1 MYNAA
6 SRCCRRGKQHKNTKM
21 IYKFFYS
28 FIGSINVSGIKT
40 TRSSTTTGSLWI
52 GSFWPVYCQMKK
64 ETWSCLRGPQCA
76 KVATRRIRVTQ
87 KELYDLNSNNFEQ
100 FVIYLQVFFEVNSN
114 GLYITPEDKEDTSFL
129 FCKSLSVKLG
139 SFTS

>member
-1 MYNAA
+1 MNWVFLA
-6 SRCCRRGKQHKNTKM
+6 SLLSNEKRN
-21 IYKFFYS
+21 
-28 FIGSINVSGIKT
+28 
-40 TRSSTTTGSLWI
+40 L
-52 GSFWPVYCQMKK
+52 
-64 ETWSCLRGPQCA
+64 
-76 KVATRRIRVTQ
+76 TQ

-100 FVIYLQVFFEVNSN
+100 FVIYLQVFFEVNSK

>member
-1 MYNAA
+1 M
-6 SRCCRRGKQHKNTKM
+6 
-21 IYKFFYS
+21 
-28 FIGSINVSGIKT
+28 
-40 TRSSTTTGSLWI
+40 
-52 GSFWPVYCQMKK
+52 
-64 ETWSCLRGPQCA
+64 RGPQGA
-76 KVATRRIRVTQ
+76 KIATRRIRVTQ

>member
-1 MYNAA
+1 M
-6 SRCCRRGKQHKNTKM
+6 
-21 IYKFFYS
+21 
-28 FIGSINVSGIKT
+28 
-40 TRSSTTTGSLWI
+40 
-52 GSFWPVYCQMKK
+52 
-64 ETWSCLRGPQCA
+64 
-76 KVATRRIRVTQ
+76 TQ

-114 GLYITPEDKEDTSFL
+114 GLYITPEDKEDTSLF